1 MLETYTI
8 MLTIFLKTLNQIK
21 AEDYIGNIRIL
32 GNSFW
37 SKRVLSLRAPK
48 DAFSG
53 EALDNAAYSPLFN
66 QVQIYLG
73 LIKGSGIG
81 YSKDLPRALMYGG
94 FTSST
99 LGHELTHGLITK
111 AGSIM
116 KMGISETGGTS
127 SQRKNTMQ
135 KSSAWWNSMTRLHLT

>member
-1 MLETYTI
+1 M
-8 MLTIFLKTLNQIK
+8 
-21 AEDYIGNIRIL
+21 
-32 GNSFW
+32 
-37 SKRVLSLRAPK
+37 RAPK

-94 FTSST
+94 FISST
-99 LGHELTHGLITK
+99 LGHELTHGFDNEGRKYDKDGDIRDWWDEQSKKEFDEKTK
-111 AGSIM
+111 CMVEQYNDFTFNINGTNYTVNGGNTIGENTADNG
-116 KMGISETGGTS
+116 GIKIGY
-127 SQRKNTMQ
+127 R
-135 KSSAWWNSMTRLHLT
+135 